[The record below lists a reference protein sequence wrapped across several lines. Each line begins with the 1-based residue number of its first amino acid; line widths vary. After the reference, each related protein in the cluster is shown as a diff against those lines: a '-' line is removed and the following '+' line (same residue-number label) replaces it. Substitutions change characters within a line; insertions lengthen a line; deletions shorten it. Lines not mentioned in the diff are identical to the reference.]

1 MKNKT
6 QGFTLIELLIVIA
19 IIGILAAVLIPNLL
33 GARQRANDITA
44 KSYLADAVKMQE
56 IAQVDGNTYIGAA
69 NSTITSATGADAHP
83 LRVKGL
89 KAAPAEVTL
98 TVLGANTISY
108 CMSASHAN
116 GSGATGAKKTFYA
129 TPTRGI
135 TETSCSGTGE

>member
-56 IAQVDGNTYIGAA
+56 INQVDNNRYL
-69 NSTITSATGADAHP
+69 TSAAD
-83 LRVKGL
+83 LRTLGL

-98 TVLGANTISY
+98 NVIGANTISY

-135 TETSCSGTGE
+135 TESTCSGTGE